1 MKDFK
6 LEIAQLLN
14 SKINSL
20 SVEEIYS
27 MIEVPGNTAM
37 GDYAFPCFKLAK
49 ELRKAP
55 PMIAKDIVDTLETVD
70 FLEKVENV
78 NAYINFFVNKQEF
91 VKEVMTDILTEK
103 ESYGYAKEKNLG
115 NIVIDYSSPNIAKPF
130 HVGHLRSTVIG
141 NSYIKFLKHLV
152 ITVLVLTI

>member
-27 MIEVPGNTAM
+27 MVEVPSNTTM

-55 PMIAKDIVDTLETVD
+55 PMIAKDIVDTLENVD

-78 NAYINFFVNKQEF
+78 NAYINFFVNCK
-91 VKEVMTDILTEK
+91 
-103 ESYGYAKEKNLG
+103 
-115 NIVIDYSSPNIAKPF
+115 
-130 HVGHLRSTVIG
+130 
-141 NSYIKFLKHLV
+141 
-152 ITVLVLTI
+152 